1 MVKSLKINPIEK
13 TYPANFRTFESS
25 LAANG
30 LNRWPGTNVPFIPK
44 READGRYR
52 TGVDKE
58 ALYIKKLPMEEQ
70 QAEYKVI
77 DELLSELRKVFG
89 NEIDFANPRSPVW
102 NAYGDKEIKASPV
115 KFGIGSVIL
124 NPAIDPQDLINYC
137 WLRVHPDIAKSLES
151 SARNECPGCRYYVE
165 NSESEA
171 RVLYARK
178 KEINKAIAAFESL
191 TPTKQKQ
198 VARLLGLPITD
209 ESGEEEIYNMIDTLL
224 KKPEFDGGEFKN
236 LNPVK
241 KFTEMVRLS
250 DDRLYVKDLIEQAFR
265 HNIYRKDGNGKVLEG
280 GNIISISKE
289 ELADYLVDDTHQKEL
304 MALEKSIQY
313 KKIAAL

>member
-13 TYPANFRTFESS
+13 TYPTNFRTFESS

-30 LNRWPGTNVPFIPK
+30 LNRWPGTHVPFIPK

-70 QAEYKVI
+70 QAEFKII
-77 DELLSELRKVFG
+77 DDLLSELKKVYG
-89 NEIDFANPRSPVW
+89 NDIDFANPRSQVW
-102 NAYGDKEIKASPV
+102 NAYSDREIKASPV
-115 KFGIGSVIL
+115 KFGVGSVIL

-137 WLRVHPDIAKSLES
+137 WVRVHPDIARSLES
-151 SARNECPGCRYYVE
+151 SVRGECPGCKYYVE

-171 RVLYARK
+171 RVLFGRK

-224 KKPEFDGGEFKN
+224 KKPEFDAGEFKT

-241 KFTEMVRLS
+241 KFSEMVRLS

-265 HNIYRKDGNGKVLEG
+265 HNIYRKDSTGRVMEG
-280 GNIISISKE
+280 GNVISVNRDD
-289 ELADYLVDDTHQKEL
+289 LANTLLEDGHQKEL
-304 MALEKSIQY
+304 LALEKTIQY